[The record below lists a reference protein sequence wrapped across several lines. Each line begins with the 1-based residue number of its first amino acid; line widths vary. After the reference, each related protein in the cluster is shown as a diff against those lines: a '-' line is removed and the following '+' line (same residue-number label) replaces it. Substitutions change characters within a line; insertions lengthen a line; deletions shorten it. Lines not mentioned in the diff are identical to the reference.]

1 MKKRTINDVAA
12 KAGETKTV
20 NMELT
25 PEHLS
30 LWNAEMK
37 EAVEPGL
44 FEIMIGSSCKDIRQ
58 LGELL

>member
-1 MKKRTINDVAA
+1 
-12 KAGETKTV
+12 
-20 NMELT
+20 MELT